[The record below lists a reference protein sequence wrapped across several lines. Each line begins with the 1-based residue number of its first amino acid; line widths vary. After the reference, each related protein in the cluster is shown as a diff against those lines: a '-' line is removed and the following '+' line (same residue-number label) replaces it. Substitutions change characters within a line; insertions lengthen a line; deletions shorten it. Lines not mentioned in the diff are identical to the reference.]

1 MTLPKRLALAAFALC
16 SSLLLPRD
24 TLAHSPIPGIEG
36 FYIGILHPLST
47 PSQLLALLAMGVM
60 LGLRWPKWF
69 PVSWVTFAAA
79 MLLGIGLGQFG
90 LMPGGEEPMLLLVA
104 ILAAMLSALYPTGF
118 LTTFVILL
126 GVCGMLIGVLS
137 IPDKGSVRA
146 TIITLLGS
154 FVGANLALIYVAGG
168 VGWLRERFAQQ
179 WLRIGLRI
187 IAAWMAAI
195 GILMLGM
202 AWRSFSTI

>member
-1 MTLPKRLALAAFALC
+1 MPKRLAPAAFALC
-16 SSLLLPRD
+16 SSLLFPRD

-69 PVSWVTFAAA
+69 SVSWVTFAAA
-79 MLLGIGLGQFG
+79 MLLGMGLGQFG
-90 LMPGGEEPMLLLVA
+90 VMPGGEPMLLLVA
-104 ILAAMLSALYPTGF
+104 ILAAILSALYPTGF

-137 IPDKGSVRA
+137 IPDKGSLRA

-154 FVGANLALIYVAGG
+154 LVGSNLALLYMASG